1 MLMAIKKYKKLKI
14 KHFGNYEGTKMIE
27 IEYEAIAFKQTSR
40 SELTVSFCASANE
53 INIWAGVPQKK
64 NFDNV
69 ESSGFQRNIKTERMK
84 SLVSFYSNEK
94 NIIQNPLL
102 CASRNS
108 SNNTK
113 SGVFFFPDETVEG
126 DIRVQKGK
134 VLIKYEDYSTYSLKD
149 ILVLF
154 KSTLEERVEKLN
166 ETPLNQA
173 LLDQLKSLY
182 YTDSS
187 NTENESNEAERV
199 ELESSHITDLW
210 QEISCRIEILN
221 NIEDDVEDILG
232 FDKDS
237 IISYLLPA
245 TIVDGQHRLKGAIAH
260 LETIF
265 SKADV
270 QEEIENLIVSGIE
283 PEEATK
289 QLTDKYVRN
298 LPISLILCDDPA
310 EHVFQFV
317 VVNQKATPIN
327 TALLGTIVSTSLSN
341 EELERVSHRLKD
353 ADIPLED
360 SKAVSFATRNPASP
374 FYNLVQTG
382 IAGENSGKLPW
393 TVMKSLVSIIKD
405 LKGAKFFSETDRTDY
420 ADVWKR
426 KLLEKSDIVAG
437 ETLEEKVENWG
448 SDSGVWKEFFIT
460 FWNKIKQDF
469 ATEDDPER
477 KNYWGNT
484 DSNLYN
490 KISLTILIADFFRFI
505 SDGRGIEI
513 SSLGDLED
521 IMDEWLH
528 DIDKTYF
535 DRDWLLRNTKKDA
548 PGTRKQWSYIW
559 SNYSKDPRKLPH
571 INLYRVSFG
580 K

>member
-1 MLMAIKKYKKLKI
+1 MLMAIRKYKKLKI
-14 KHFGNYEGTKMIE
+14 KHFGNCKGINMIE
-27 IEYEAIAFKQTSR
+27 IEYEAIAFKQTAS
-40 SELTVSFCASANE
+40 SDLTVSFCAKANE
-53 INIWAGVPQKK
+53 INIWAGIPQKK

-84 SLVSFYSNEK
+84 SLISFYSNEK

-108 SNNTK
+108 NDWNK
-113 SGVFFFPDETVEG
+113 GGVFFIADLENNNE
-126 DIRVQKGK
+126 RVQKGK
-134 VLIKYEDYSTYSLKD
+134 VLIKYDDYSQYFLKD

-154 KSTLEERVEKLN
+154 KETLEERIPLLS
-166 ETPLNQA
+166 ETAINQS
-173 LLDQLKSLY
+173 LLEQLKALFYSNDE
-182 YTDSS
+182 YTER
-187 NTENESNEAERV
+187 ENNEVERV

-210 QEISCRIEILN
+210 QEVSCRIEILN
-221 NIEDDVEDILG
+221 NVREDLDEIIG
-232 FDKDS
+232 FDKES

-265 SKADV
+265 SSPEV
-270 QEEIENLIVSGIE
+270 QDEVEALIVSGIGA
-283 PEEATK
+283 EAANVQITNK
-289 QLTDKYVRN
+289 FVRN

-360 SKAVSFATRNPASP
+360 SKAVSFATRNISSP

-382 IAGENSGKLPW
+382 IAGENAGKLPW

-420 ADVWKR
+420 SDLWKR
-426 KLLEKSDIVAG
+426 KLLAKSEIVAG
-437 ETLEEKVENWG
+437 DDLEEKLENWS
-448 SDSGVWKEFFIT
+448 SDSGVWKEVFIT
-460 FWNKIKQDF
+460 FWDKIKKEF
-469 ATEDDPER
+469 ASDDDNER

-490 KISLTILIADFFRFI
+490 KISLMILIADFFRFI
-505 SDGRGIEI
+505 SEGRGIAL
-513 SSLGDLED
+513 SSIGELEEV
-521 IMDEWLH
+521 MDEWLYG
-528 DIDKTYF
+528 IDRSYF
-535 DRDWLLRNTKKDA
+535 DREWLLRNTKKDS
-548 PGTRKQWSYIW
+548 PGIRKQWSYIW
-559 SNYSKDPRKLPH
+559 TNYSKDPRKLPP